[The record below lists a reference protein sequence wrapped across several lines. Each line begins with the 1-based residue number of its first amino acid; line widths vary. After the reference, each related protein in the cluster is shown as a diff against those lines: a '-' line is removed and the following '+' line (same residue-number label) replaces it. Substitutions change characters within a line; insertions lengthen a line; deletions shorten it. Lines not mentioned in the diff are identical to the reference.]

1 MNTLYNEVPSKPV
14 GLVAAT
20 VATVDASLA
29 WAADQFFVWRQ
40 RTIDRQ
46 ALQKLDEHML
56 HDIGLSRGDVELE
69 ASKPFWRS

>member
-1 MNTLYNEVPSKPV
+1 MNTLCNEVPSKQV
-14 GLVAAT
+14 GVVAAA
-20 VATVDASLA
+20 VATVDAGLA

-56 HDIGLSRGDVELE
+56 HDIGLSRVDVEHE
-69 ASKPFWRS
+69 AGKPFWRA

>member
-1 MNTLYNEVPSKPV
+1 MNTVCNEVPGKQAGFVS
-14 GLVAAT
+14 AA

-40 RTIDRQ
+40 RAIDRQ

-56 HDIGLSRGDVELE
+56 HDIGLSRGEVELE
-69 ASKPFWRS
+69 ASKPFWRR